1 MEVYLNRIQ
10 IQGEKED
17 VTDSWKAIDENK
29 SDGIKTKQSTKN
41 LKTSEFDI
49 KEASEYL
56 KMKTHNNNLTSDFD
70 IKRPTSI

>member
-1 MEVYLNRIQ
+1 MEAYLNRIQ

-49 KEASEYL
+49 KEASEY
-56 KMKTHNNNLTSDFD
+56 
-70 IKRPTSI
+70 